1 MLHDMTK
8 PRPGGAQII
17 EDVFEDAQLLK
28 RVEVRRQEWKEH
40 WQHDTPQQMMED
52 KP

>member
-17 EDVFEDAQLLK
+17 EDVFEDAQLLRRK
-28 RVEVRRQEWKEH
+28 SEKTRVEG
-40 WQHDTPQQMMED
+40 TLAT
-52 KP
+52 